1 MPAIARR
8 FRTFGADSRNSVA
21 KTGASR
27 ISLVRAAA
35 GRAAR
40 GLVARAGR
48 NDAAELAMLRS
59 LMALLPQRGL
69 EQRLRRKRPQEPGG
83 CIRARCASSSEAGPI
98 SPRRARP
105 ATHHFSGLHE
115 IFSCF

>member
-35 GRAAR
+35 GRAAL
-40 GLVARAGR
+40 GLVARVGR

-59 LMALLPQRGL
+59 LMVLLPQRGL

-83 CIRARCASSSEAGPI
+83 CIRARCASCSEAGPYI
-98 SPRRARP
+98 SPSRA
-105 ATHHFSGLHE
+105 ACNASFLGLA
-115 IFSCF
+115 